1 MTYRT
6 AFADFYSQ
14 YGRETDVYKHELYL
28 YGRRPGAIYEL
39 DELQREDERSARMID
54 DLESMVDCL
63 KQHRQAIATRY
74 QELATAPTVPVIT
87 LKRTNTSY
95 KGIQYTLTHY
105 RQYLDGTRAEISHTT
120 YSGKERHK
128 AIADYNAAVKAHP
141 GITAEMD
148 IAKGRRDR

>member
-6 AFADFYSQ
+6 TFADFYSR
-14 YGRETDVYKHELYL
+14 YGIETKEYKHELYL
-28 YGRRPGAIYEL
+28 YGRRPSAIYAL

-87 LKRTNTSY
+87 LKRTNTY
-95 KGIQYTLTHY
+95 NGIQYTLAEY
-105 RQYLDGTRAEISHTT
+105 RQYLDGTRTEISHTS

-128 AIADYNAAVKAHP
+128 AIADFNAAVKARP

-148 IAKGRRDR
+148 IAKGRLER

>member
-6 AFADFYSQ
+6 NFADFYSQ

-28 YGRRPGAIYEL
+28 YGRRPGAIYAL
-39 DELQREDERSARMID
+39 DELQREDERSATMIA

-63 KQHRQAIATRY
+63 KQHRQAIAARY

-95 KGIQYTLTHY
+95 KGIQYTLTEY
-105 RQYLDGTRAEISHTT
+105 RQYLDGTRTEIRHTT

-128 AIADYNAAVKAHP
+128 AIASFNAAVKAHP

-148 IAKGRRDR
+148 IAKGRWER

>member
-6 AFADFYSQ
+6 TYKDFYSR
-14 YGRETDVYKHELYL
+14 YGRETDVYKHDLYL
-28 YGRRPGAIYEL
+28 YGRRPGAIYAL
-39 DELQREDERSARMID
+39 DELQREDERSAKMIS
-54 DLESMVDCL
+54 DLEDMVDCL
-63 KQHRQAIATRY
+63 KKHRQAIAARY

-95 KGIQYTLTHY
+95 KGIQYTLTEY

-120 YSGKERHK
+120 YSGKERLK
-128 AIADYNAAVKAHP
+128 AIAAFNAAVKAHP

-148 IAKGRRDR
+148 IAKGRLER

>member
-6 AFADFYSQ
+6 TYADFYSR
-14 YGRETDVYKHELYL
+14 YGIQTNEYSHEVHI
-28 YGRRPGAIYEL
+28 YGRRPAALYKL
-39 DELQREDERSARMID
+39 DELQREDKRSADKIAE
-54 DLESMVDCL
+54 LESLIDCL
-63 KQHRQAIATRY
+63 KQHRQAIAERY
-74 QELATAPTVPVIT
+74 QELSTAPTVPVIT

-95 KGIQYTLTHY
+95 KGIQYTLTYY

-128 AIADYNAAVKAHP
+128 AIADYNAAVKARP

-148 IAKGRRDR
+148 IAKGRWER

>member
-6 AFADFYSQ
+6 NFADFYSQ

-28 YGRRPGAIYEL
+28 YGRRPGAIYDL
-39 DELQREDERSARMID
+39 DELQLEDKRSADKIAE
-54 DLESMVDCL
+54 LESLIDCL
-63 KQHRQAIATRY
+63 KQHRKAIAARY
-74 QELATAPTVPVIT
+74 QELSTAPTMPVIT
-87 LKRTNTSY
+87 LKRTNTRY
-95 KGIQYTLTHY
+95 GGIQYTITHY

-141 GITAEMD
+141 GITAEID
-148 IAKGRRDR
+148 ISKGRWER